1 MNNTTVNTVPIWE
14 MFLLTPKQASM
25 YTNIGINKIDEIIN
39 NTMCDFVLRIGKKR
53 LVKRKELEKFLE
65 KSIEI

>member
-25 YTNIGINKIDEIIN
+25 YTNINKMDEIIN
-39 NTMCDFVLRIGKKR
+39 NPMCDFVLRIGKKR